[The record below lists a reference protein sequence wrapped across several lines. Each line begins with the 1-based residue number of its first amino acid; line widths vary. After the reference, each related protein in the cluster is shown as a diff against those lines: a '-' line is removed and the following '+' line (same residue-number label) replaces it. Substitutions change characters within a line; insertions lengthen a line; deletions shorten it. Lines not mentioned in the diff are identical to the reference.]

1 MRAYVYWAVRDW
13 LNPIN
18 NNQACLPHDPELA
31 QELMETK
38 WKFMS
43 NGKIQIEAK
52 EELRK
57 RLKRSPDK
65 ADSLALTFYP
75 TSIEVPFNYGQLA
88 SIL

>member
-1 MRAYVYWAVRDW
+1 MKAYVYWAMRDW
-13 LNPIN
+13 LNPFN
-18 NNQACLPHDPELA
+18 KNGACLPPDPELA
-31 QELMETK
+31 QELTETK

-43 NGKIQIEAK
+43 NGKIQIESK
-52 EELRK
+52 EELKK

-75 TSIEVPFNYGQLA
+75 TTLEVPFDYSRLQ